1 MKIRYFD
8 HSATTAVDERVLDE
22 MIPYF
27 TKEYGNPSSLYSI
40 GKSNKEIINIYRMK
54 IANILNC
61 KVNEIYFTSG
71 GSESDN
77 LILKGI
83 AFANSNK
90 GNHIIT
96 SKIEHPAVLNTCKYL
111 EKFGFKVTYLS
122 PNSEGFIDAEE
133 VEKNITRN
141 TILISVMFA
150 NNEIGTIQP
159 IKEIGDIARKHRIC
173 FHTDAVQAIGNID
186 IDVKKYNIDALSMS
200 GHKFYGP
207 KGIGVAYIKESIPFM
222 RMQDGGHQERD
233 KRAGTENV
241 AGIVGIG
248 KALELATENIVE
260 YNKHLKKLRDYYVSE
275 IKKRGLDI
283 ENGDMA
289 FAVFDT
295 DTNPSKNKIIND
307 TLNLAK
313 ANVPYIKINGSMEKR
328 LSGNSNISFTGVD
341 GSRLLEELDQKGICA
356 SSGSACSSGLL
367 NPSHVLL
374 AIGVPNNLA
383 RSSLRITFG
392 KDNDLEDTKYL
403 VESIEEIVKK
413 LRY

>member
-141 TILISVMFA
+141 TILISIMFA

-275 IKKRGLDI
+275 IKEK
-283 ENGDMA
+283 
-289 FAVFDT
+289 
-295 DTNPSKNKIIND
+295 
-307 TLNLAK
+307 
-313 ANVPYIKINGSMEKR
+313 VPYIKINGSMEKR